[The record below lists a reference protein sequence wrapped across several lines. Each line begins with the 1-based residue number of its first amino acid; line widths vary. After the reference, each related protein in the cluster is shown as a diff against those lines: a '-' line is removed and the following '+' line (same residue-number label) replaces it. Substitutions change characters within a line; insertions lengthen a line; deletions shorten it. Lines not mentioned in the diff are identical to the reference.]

1 MKFVC
6 KRLMMNRKHEELLD
20 RLVRELQA
28 VQGVVAIVLGGS
40 WARGTAT
47 AASDL
52 DLGLY
57 YWPEQPLDVE
67 YLRDLAARLDDRR
80 QRDLVTG
87 IGEWGPNING
97 GGWLS
102 VDGQPVDLLYRDLQ
116 VVMAAIDDASNG
128 TIRVAYQPGHPQGFT
143 SSIYMAEVA
152 LCRVLWDPL
161 GVLDAAKARTLPY
174 PAALKAATIERFFWE
189 ADFSLSIARK
199 GIPRLDV
206 SYVAG
211 CCYRAVACLLQT
223 LFALN
228 HCYWMNEKGAAAI
241 AYAFPHTPPRL
252 EARIA
257 EAFTHL
263 APDENHLATAINGLA
278 ELVAETTELLAT
290 SR

>member
-1 MKFVC
+1 
-6 KRLMMNRKHEELLD
+6 MNGEEVLD
-20 RLVRELQA
+20 RLLPELQA
-28 VQGVVAIVLGGS
+28 APGVVAIVLGGS
-40 WARGTAT
+40 RARGTAT
-47 AASDL
+47 ASSDL

-57 YWPEQPLDVE
+57 YRPEQPLDVE
-67 YLRDLAARLDDRR
+67 HLRDLAARIDDRQR
-80 QRDLVTG
+80 RDLVTE

-102 VDGQPVDLLYRDLQ
+102 VDGQPVDLLYRDLRA
-116 VVMAAIDDASNG
+116 VMAAIDEATGG
-128 TIRVAYQPGHPQGFT
+128 TVRIAYQPGHPQGFA

-161 GVLDAAKARTLPY
+161 GVLGAAKARAVPY
-174 PAALKAATIERFFWE
+174 PEALAAATIRQFFWE

-199 GIPRLDV
+199 GIARLDV

-241 AYAFPHTPPRL
+241 ADTLPRTPPRL

-263 APDENHLATAINGLA
+263 APDADRLAAAIDGIADLVLETAA
-278 ELVAETTELLAT
+278 LLPT
-290 SR
+290 RNE

>member
-1 MKFVC
+1 MSGEGV
-6 KRLMMNRKHEELLD
+6 LD
-20 RLVRELQA
+20 RLVGELQT
-28 VQGVVAIVLGGS
+28 VPGVVAIVLGGS

-47 AASDL
+47 ASSDL

-67 YLRDLAARLDDRR
+67 HLRDLAARIDERR

-116 VVMAAIDDASNG
+116 VVMAAIDEASNG
-128 TIRVAYQPGHPQGFT
+128 TMRIAYQPGHPQGFT
-143 SSIYMAEVA
+143 SSIFMAEVA

-161 GVLDAAKARTLPY
+161 GVLEAAKAPTVPY
-174 PAALKAATIERFFWE
+174 PTALKTATIERFFWE
-189 ADFSLSIARK
+189 ADFSLSNARK
-199 GIPRLDV
+199 GIARLDI

-241 AYAFPHTPPRL
+241 ADTFPCTPPRL
-252 EARIA
+252 EARIT

-263 APDENHLATAINGLA
+263 APDENRLGAAINGLA
-278 ELVAETTELLAT
+278 ELVAETAQLLAT

>member
-1 MKFVC
+1 MSV
-6 KRLMMNRKHEELLD
+6 EEVLD

-28 VQGVVAIVLGGS
+28 VPGTVAIVLGGS

-47 AASDL
+47 ASSDL

-67 YLRDLAARLDDRR
+67 HLRNLVARVDDR
-80 QRDLVTG
+80 QQPDLVTE
-87 IGEWGPNING
+87 IGGWGPNING

-102 VDGQPVDLLYRDLQ
+102 VDGQPVDLLYRDLA
-116 VVMAAIDDASNG
+116 VVMAAIADASNG
-128 TIRVAYQPGHPQGFT
+128 KVHIVYQPGHPQGFI

-161 GVLDAAKARTLPY
+161 GVLGAAKARTVPY
-174 PAALKAATIERFFWE
+174 PEALAAETIRQFFWE

-199 GIPRLDV
+199 GIARLDV

-228 HCYWMNEKGAAAI
+228 RCYWMNEKGAAAI
-241 AYAFPHTPPRL
+241 ADTFPRTPPRL

-257 EAFTHL
+257 QAFTNL
-263 APDENHLATAINGLA
+263 APDANRLAAAINGLA
-278 ELVAETTELLAT
+278 EIVVETTELLAT
-290 SR
+290 PR